1 MKVFDYSEVRQYK
14 FYHMAFGLVN
24 FIAKLIFKVKYVGQE
39 NVPKEGGLVVASNH
53 ICMLDPV
60 FIGLGSGRTLHYM
73 SKYENFVNPFLRL
86 LYTHLNAFPVNRGHA
101 DKSAVGYAIKIVEGQ
116 GALGIFPEGTR
127 SKDLTPQKPKSGAAF
142 VARVAKGD
150 ILPVSVYSETKIKM
164 FSKITVRYGK
174 PIPYEDLGFTESGGT
189 AEIREASRKIMEE
202 IHKLWEMGHCE

>member
-53 ICMLDPV
+53 ICLLDPV

-116 GALGIFPEGTR
+116 GAFSLG
-127 SKDLTPQKPKSGAAF
+127 
-142 VARVAKGD
+142 
-150 ILPVSVYSETKIKM
+150 
-164 FSKITVRYGK
+164 
-174 PIPYEDLGFTESGGT
+174 
-189 AEIREASRKIMEE
+189 
-202 IHKLWEMGHCE
+202 